1 MSPKRRSIG
10 EKLNYAKSPEA
21 KAATL
26 DAWANSWRHDEVDII
41 NRLHNAADR
50 GDLAEVRII
59 AADLGK
65 LINVHHPALLRI
77 FKRLIKENHG
87 V

>member
-1 MSPKRRSIG
+1 MPKRRSIG
-10 EKLNYAKSPEA
+10 ERLTSAKSPEA
-21 KAATL
+21 RAATL

-41 NRLHNAADR
+41 NRLHGAVDR

-65 LINVHHPALLRI
+65 MISMRHPALLRI
-77 FKRLIKENHG
+77 FKRFNRDC
-87 V
+87 